1 MPTTQL
7 IPAAVR
13 ARYTAG
19 DPGRAA
25 SGEPGYDPGHTHQ
38 SSTSQLREETARF
51 TTSSSPQQRIPSG
64 PVTLTVEALAFTGMQ
79 TVLLFI
85 GITARRP
92 KVPSA
97 NGQGELLIT
106 YV

>member
-1 MPTTQL
+1 
-7 IPAAVR
+7 
-13 ARYTAG
+13 
-19 DPGRAA
+19 
-25 SGEPGYDPGHTHQ
+25 
-38 SSTSQLREETARF
+38 
-51 TTSSSPQQRIPSG
+51 
-64 PVTLTVEALAFTGMQ
+64 VTLTVEALAFTGMQ